1 MKRFTYIAS
10 GQRGLT
16 LVELIMAIVIISVAL
31 SGVLLVMNFTTA
43 HSADPMLE
51 HQAVAIAESYL
62 EEILLRPIADPG
74 GGPEG
79 GRTDFDN
86 VADYN
91 GLNDNG
97 ARDQFDIPVVAL
109 GAYQVQVAVQNT
121 TALGSPAVPMADCLK
136 VDVTVTHPSGIN
148 MTLTGYRTDY

>member
-1 MKRFTYIAS
+1 MKLFSNITG
-10 GQRGLT
+10 GQQGVT

-97 ARDQFDIPVVAL
+97 ARDQFDIPVVGL
-109 GAYQVQVAVQNT
+109 GAYQVQVAVQN